1 MPFRD
6 FNCFEGIFFGMYF
19 LEGPKSAMDVL
30 ITSLMYDNA
39 LNRQVVVCYAEKPY
53 QMLLKW
59 MKALHADA

>member
-1 MPFRD
+1 
-6 FNCFEGIFFGMYF
+6 MYF